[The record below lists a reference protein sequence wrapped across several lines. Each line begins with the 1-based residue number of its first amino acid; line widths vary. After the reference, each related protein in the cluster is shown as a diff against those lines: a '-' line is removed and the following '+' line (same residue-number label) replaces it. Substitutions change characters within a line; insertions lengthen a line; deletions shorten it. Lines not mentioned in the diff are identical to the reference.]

1 MSYYFVIVGPRDDP
15 LYEADLAARSGGS
28 VGPSSLLTSSTI
40 AVNGNDKSKDKSQP
54 EDRSGPFGAGAP
66 LGSLP
71 GAVSAIPV
79 GTGRGA
85 HASAGLSFGRYND
98 KDVLQMIAHSSLDAV
113 EDMALYDGALYL
125 RAVDRINEWTTSAF
139 VVPGGTRF
147 LILHEHK
154 HDEGI
159 RNFFLD
165 VWELWVKLNL
175 NPLREPDSPVLSSS
189 FDSRVRASARRYL

>member
-1 MSYYFVIVGPRDDP
+1 MIVGPRDDP

-28 VGPSSLLTSSTI
+28 VGPSSLLASGIT
-40 AVNGNDKSKDKSQP
+40 APQGNAAAGKGVDTGD
-54 EDRSGPFGAGAP
+54 ETSGPFGFGTA
-66 LGSLP
+66 LGSSTGRP
-71 GAVSAIPV
+71 GAVLSTPNA
-79 GTGRGA
+79 R
-85 HASAGLSFGRYND
+85 AGLSFGRYND

-113 EDMALYDGALYL
+113 EDVARYDGALYL

-175 NPLREPDSPVLSSS
+175 NPLREPDSPIVSAS